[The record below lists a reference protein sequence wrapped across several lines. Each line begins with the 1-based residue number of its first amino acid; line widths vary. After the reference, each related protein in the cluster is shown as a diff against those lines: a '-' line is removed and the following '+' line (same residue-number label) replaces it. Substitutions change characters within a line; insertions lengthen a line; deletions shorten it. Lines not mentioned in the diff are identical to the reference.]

1 MDSVRFSMGRTVL
14 AVANARILIAD
25 DDPSVL
31 ESMSG
36 VLRDSGFDVSA
47 ADGRDSL
54 MRELGNGTPDL
65 LLLDVIMPGADG
77 VQVLQELKGDSR
89 WRDIPVLMVSSL
101 SPDEMTEKT
110 FGLGAADFIRKPFR
124 PRELI
129 ARVQAQLRMH
139 RELTDTREALR
150 SAADELKRA
159 KEDAESRRKVV
170 DILHEVT
177 GDLASEEIY
186 HILARRVARALN
198 LSRCSVI
205 LAKAGDNVG
214 IVATAFDDPGLR
226 HFEIHLD
233 RYPEIRRAL
242 ETRQP
247 VLVEDLQHSDLHAN
261 VRNEW
266 GQRGIKVPIR
276 SVIVLPFSLGDNEDE
291 QTGVFFLRRMATEPA
306 LSREDVEFADTV
318 VKAAVA
324 AIVRAQL
331 LETTRAENTRLEVLA
346 HTDPLTQA
354 LNRRALTVRL
364 VSEMDRARRYD
375 SELSM
380 LMIDLDHFKKINDS
394 QGHLVGDDVLRE
406 LAQLLTESVR
416 SVDFVAR
423 YGGEEF
429 VVVLPETQQPG
440 AAKFAER
447 MRERIAN
454 TPFVMAHGGVR
465 LTASIGV
472 ASYPTSEVH
481 TVDDL
486 FARADEALYRAKAE
500 GRNRVCQ

>member
-1 MDSVRFSMGRTVL
+1 MS
-14 AVANARILIAD
+14 NARILIAD

-31 ESMSG
+31 ESLSG

-54 MRELGNGTPDL
+54 MRELGNATPDL

-77 VQVLQELKGDSR
+77 VQVLQELKNDTR

-129 ARVQAQLRMH
+129 ARVQAQLRLH
-139 RELTDTREALR
+139 RDLVATRDALKV
-150 SAADELKRA
+150 AEDELRRA
-159 KEDAESRRKVV
+159 RDDAESRKKVV

-177 GDLASEEIY
+177 GDLASDEIY

-205 LAKAGDNVG
+205 LAKPGDKVG
-214 IVATAFDDPGLR
+214 VVATAFDDPALR

-233 RYPEIRRAL
+233 RYPEISTAL
-242 ETRQP
+242 ETGEP
-247 VLVEDLQHSDLHAN
+247 VLVEDIESSPLHAN
-261 VRNEW
+261 IRTEW
-266 GQRGIKVPIR
+266 RARGVKVPIR
-276 SVIVLPFSLGDNEDE
+276 SVIVLPFTLDE
-291 QTGVFFLRRMATEPA
+291 QQAGVFFLRRMATEPA
-306 LSREDVEFADTV
+306 LTQEDVDFADTV

-331 LETTRAENTRLEVLA
+331 LESTRAENTRLEVLA

-364 VSEMDRARRYD
+364 VSEMDRARRYGA
-375 SELSM
+375 ELSM
-380 LMIDLDHFKKINDS
+380 LMVDLDHFKKINDTM
-394 QGHLVGDDVLRE
+394 GHLVGDDVLRE
-406 LAQLLTESVR
+406 LAQLLQESVR

-429 VVVLPETQQPG
+429 VVVLPETQMPG
-440 AAKFAER
+440 ATKFAER
-447 MRERIAN
+447 LRERIAN
-454 TPFVMAHGGVR
+454 TGFVSQHGGVR